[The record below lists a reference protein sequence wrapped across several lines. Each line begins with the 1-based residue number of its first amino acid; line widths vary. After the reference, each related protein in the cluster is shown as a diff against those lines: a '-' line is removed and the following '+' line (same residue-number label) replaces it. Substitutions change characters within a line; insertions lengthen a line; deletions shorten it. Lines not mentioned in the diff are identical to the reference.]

1 MTDILDVEIL
11 LSNFEGR
18 DRVSLREFIGYA
30 SMAIHEEAFNEGQ
43 QSERVSQN

>member
-1 MTDILDVEIL
+1 MEDILDVEIL

-30 SMAIHEEAFNEGQ
+30 AMAIQEDAFNKGREAL
-43 QSERVSQN
+43 STE